1 MRRWMVKVM
10 REAGV
15 IASAGS
21 TRATVTSCA
30 LLHYVPLQQLLNS
43 ADWTREDTPFRHQL
57 RVLPERTLRSIS
69 SQRSLQDA
77 VLAQHERE

>member
-1 MRRWMVKVM
+1 MVKVM

-21 TRATVTSCA
+21 TRATVTRCA
-30 LLHYVPLQQLLNS
+30 LLHDVPLQQLLNS
-43 ADWTREDTPFRHQL
+43 ADWTREDTPFRHYV

-77 VLAQHERE
+77 VSAQHEREDCRV

>member
-1 MRRWMVKVM
+1 MVKVM
-10 REAGV
+10 QEAGV

-21 TRATVTSCA
+21 ARATVTSCA
-30 LLHYVPLQQLLNS
+30 LLHDVPIQQLLNS
-43 ADWTREDTPFRHQL
+43 ADWTREDTPFRHYV
-57 RVLPERTLRSIS
+57 RVLPERTLRRSIS